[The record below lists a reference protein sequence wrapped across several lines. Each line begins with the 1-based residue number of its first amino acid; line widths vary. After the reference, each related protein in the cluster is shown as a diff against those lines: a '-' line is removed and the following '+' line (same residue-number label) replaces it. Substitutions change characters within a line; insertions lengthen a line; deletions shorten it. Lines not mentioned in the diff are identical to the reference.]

1 MARFDAW
8 LEMQLRTVDD
18 GAVCSQVIL
27 EGPDGTPWGTWL
39 RSFPSMDASI
49 EGLLASYSRELPRGK
64 HACKLVAVSA
74 DKTQLG
80 VFPMTISGASQEA
93 TESVQ
98 TQLTQQRSNALFIAN
113 AERSQKG
120 LETMLTRTAELAEQ
134 ICRANA
140 TLSQQLE
147 ELRASTSKERQETMR
162 EEGRQERLN
171 AMTEKL
177 GPLLDLAGGLISEWA
192 ATWLDERAKARSTP
206 KVTSA
211 QPSAAA
217 VIAPVPAERLDSNS
231 DSLPLAVL
239 STDETAVSE
248 PSESR
253 PSRRIDEPLVARS
266 DGRGRGTGAGA
277 AHVSADFGTNKV
289 RAKSGRK

>member
-1 MARFDAW
+1 MTGITGETMARFDAW

-27 EGPDGTPWGTWL
+27 EGPDGTPWGTWS

-80 VFPMTISGASQEA
+80 IFPMTISGASQEA

-98 TQLTQQRSNALFIAN
+98 SQLIQQRLVALFIAN

-134 ICRANA
+134 M
-140 TLSQQLE
+140 S
-147 ELRASTSKERQETMR
+147 ER
-162 EEGRQERLN
+162 
-171 AMTEKL
+171 
-177 GPLLDLAGGLISEWA
+177 
-192 ATWLDERAKARSTP
+192 TP
-206 KVTSA
+206 
-211 QPSAAA
+211 
-217 VIAPVPAERLDSNS
+217 RFHSNS
-231 DSLPLAVL
+231 RSYG
-239 STDETAVSE
+239 
-248 PSESR
+248 
-253 PSRRIDEPLVARS
+253 RR
-266 DGRGRGTGAGA
+266 
-277 AHVSADFGTNKV
+277 
-289 RAKSGRK
+289 RAKSARRRCVSRGGRNDSTR

>member
-27 EGPDGTPWGTWL
+27 EGPDGTPWGTWS
-39 RSFPSMDASI
+39 RSFPSIDTSI

-64 HACKLVAVSA
+64 HPCKLVAVSA

-162 EEGRQERLN
+162 EQGRQERLN

-177 GPLLDLAGGLISEWA
+177 APLLDLAGGVVSEWA
-192 ATWLDERAKARSTP
+192 ATWLDERAKARAAP
-206 KVTSA
+206 KVTAA
-211 QPSAAA
+211 QPSATA
-217 VIAPVPAERLDSNS
+217 VMPTVPTAQLDSNS
-231 DSLPLAVL
+231 DSLTVEVL
-239 STDETAVSE
+239 SADETAVSE
-248 PSESR
+248 PSEPR
-253 PSRRIDEPLVARS
+253 PARRLDEPLVPRS
-266 DGRGRGTGAGA
+266 DGSGRGKGAGR
-277 AHVSADFGTNKV
+277 AHVSTDFRKNKV
-289 RAKSGRK
+289 RTTSGRK